1 MALAFFSSS
10 TAFSAP
16 AKVVSRTTP
25 AAASLRMSV
34 ADMCAAAGPQ
44 PPPLAQSTA

>member
-34 ADMCAAAGPQ
+34 AQC
-44 PPPLAQSTA
+44 